1 MKKYIDKTYLRG
13 VEDHDF
19 EVIRD
24 EELDCYIS
32 FKKIKK
38 IDEPYFTE
46 HDGVDVCLLADG
58 YYIIEYIP
66 IGENY
71 TVRTFLDRDE
81 EVIEWY
87 IDVTRENGINQ
98 DGIPYYDDLY
108 LDIIIFKE
116 NVELL
121 DEDELKEAFDKG
133 EITEDSFNLAYKV
146 ANELKR
152 QIGVKENKFV
162 NRGNKD
168 LKKILDTIE
177 IMS

>member
-19 EVIRD
+19 KVIRD
-24 EELDCYIS
+24 YELDCYIS
-32 FKKIKK
+32 FKRINK
-38 IDEPYFTE
+38 IDESYFIE
-46 HDGVDVCLLADG
+46 RDGVDICLLADG

-71 TVRTFLDRDE
+71 TVRTFLDKDE

-87 IDVTRENGINQ
+87 IDITGENGINQ

-108 LDIIIFKE
+108 LDIIIFKGK
-116 NVELL
+116 VELL
-121 DEDELKEAFDKG
+121 DEEELKEAFDEGK
-133 EITEDSFNLAYKV
+133 ITEDSFNLAYKV

-152 QIGVKENKFV
+152 QIEVKENTFV

-168 LKKILDTIE
+168 LKKVLE
-177 IMS
+177 L